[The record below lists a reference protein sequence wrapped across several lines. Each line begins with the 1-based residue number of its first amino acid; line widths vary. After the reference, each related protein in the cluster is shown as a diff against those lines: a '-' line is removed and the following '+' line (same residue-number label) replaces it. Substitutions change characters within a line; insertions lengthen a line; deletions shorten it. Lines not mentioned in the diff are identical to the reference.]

1 VRLTPAAL
9 WMEKQVPRQY
19 RTVAAG
25 IGRREFIALMALTQA
40 LQSLAFAALLP
51 ALGVIAADLHVYEPN
66 QRQLLVSVF
75 LISSGL
81 SALLP
86 GTISDRYG
94 RKPVL
99 LSFMAVFVAIN
110 LVSALAQDFQLLLF
124 LRGLLGVASSGLTV
138 LPLAIIRDRY
148 DGEDMAKLQAIVAT
162 LFMAVPTLA
171 PSLGFVLMELAGWR
185 VIFLA
190 IAALA
195 LGTMGW
201 FFFRLEETLPQE
213 RRRATRS
220 RELLGNVTLVLT
232 NRGSIGYVI
241 GMALIFGGH
250 FGFINSSQQ
259 LIGEYFGAGS
269 AYPLIFGAMAATMAL
284 TSLANSAIVERFG
297 TRRIGHLAIFL
308 HLAASVG
315 QLFLASMSG
324 ETLLQFVLLMSANMC
339 LLITIF
345 INFTAISLQPFG
357 HVAGAAAS
365 VQSFFRLVLGAGLGG
380 LIGYAYDGTPQPLA
394 QALVAVG
401 LLTLVLV
408 LYSERG
414 ALFQRP
420 TQPLATDLPGT

>member
-1 VRLTPAAL
+1 
-9 WMEKQVPRQY
+9 
-19 RTVAAG
+19 
-25 IGRREFIALMALTQA
+25 
-40 LQSLAFAALLP
+40 
-51 ALGVIAADLHVYEPN
+51 
-66 QRQLLVSVF
+66 
-75 LISSGL
+75 
-81 SALLP
+81 
-86 GTISDRYG
+86 
-94 RKPVL
+94 
-99 LSFMAVFVAIN
+99 
-110 LVSALAQDFQLLLF
+110 
-124 LRGLLGVASSGLTV
+124 
-138 LPLAIIRDRY
+138 
-148 DGEDMAKLQAIVAT
+148 
-162 LFMAVPTLA
+162 
-171 PSLGFVLMELAGWR
+171 
-185 VIFLA
+185 
-190 IAALA
+190 
-195 LGTMGW
+195 
-201 FFFRLEETLPQE
+201 
-213 RRRATRS
+213 
-220 RELLGNVTLVLT
+220 LLGNVTLVLT